1 MLFAAAAVLSSV
13 LSLENGGLALA
24 PEAAAQPWE
33 LASALLGQFGT
44 RMAAV
49 FALAVSTAGVRVGG
63 QPRALA
69 GLGWAT

>member
-49 FALAVSTAGVRVGG
+49 SRRRSPRPVSASAACPGR
-63 QPRALA
+63 
-69 GLGWAT
+69 

>member
-33 LASALLGQFGT
+33 LVSALLGQFGT

-49 FALAVSTAGVRVGG
+49 FALAISTAGVRVGG